1 MDGFPGPPGEGRG
14 QGASRARPH
23 RRLRDGFAAR
33 VPRAQPR
40 QARAREGPRRV
51 SRGASSGH
59 RVDAAGN
66 DPGSRRYQGN
76 ESGVAGRRGARGR
89 RARVPEDGP
98 RERPA
103 RQLGQRDSRPASH
116 HGRGRRGRVDGGVF
130 REGPSREGRVVGRR
144 PRRRDESLSRGR
156 VPGRRGG
163 VPGIPQGPRRP
174 LLRARRKSSQARVR
188 QGPFRGRRGRVLLG
202 AEEQPARDTHSART
216 SRLPASPAW
225 PRRSPR

>member
-1 MDGFPGPPGEGRG
+1 MDGFPGPPVEGRR

-23 RRLRDGFAAR
+23 RRLRDGLAAR

-51 SRGASSGH
+51 RRGAPPGR
-59 RVDAAGN
+59 RVDAAGH
-66 DPGSRRYQGN
+66 DPGNGRCPGDEGR
-76 ESGVAGRRGARGR
+76 VAGRRGARGR

-103 RQLGQRDSRPASH
+103 RHLGQRDSRPASH

-130 REGPSREGRVVGRR
+130 REGPSRESRVLGRR
-144 PRRRDESLSRGR
+144 PRRRDESRARGR

-174 LLRARRKSSQARVR
+174 LLRARTEKRSSPRSTRTASR
-188 QGPFRGRRGRVLLG
+188 
-202 AEEQPARDTHSART
+202 PAR
-216 SRLPASPAW
+216 
-225 PRRSPR
+225 RSTPGR